1 MDFNKFSKTISYGHF
16 ETLDHGKPVW
26 IFGAGGFARSI
37 AKVLISEGF
46 QVYGFVVLD
55 PKEKT
60 LLDLPIV
67 SWKDVTW
74 ENVQLAMSVF
84 SHNVPYTKMLAEA
97 QEHGFS
103 KVFMPWELYAQFKD
117 QLGWRYWLT
126 PLNYITDH
134 LPEIQNVY
142 NLVEDEESRSCLLNA
157 LLFRV
162 GLANERADYKSKEPH
177 YFNKLSLSKF
187 KGQAITLIDGGA
199 YTGDTYQ
206 DAINA
211 TPIETAF
218 LFEPDPKNFSRLTHN
233 VGGNAICYPL
243 ALADTYKIL
252 TFASDVGPS
261 SAVVK
266 QGDIHIAAG
275 AIDELF
281 PKRHIDFIKL
291 DIEGCEADAIRGAEQ
306 TIKRERPVLV
316 MAGYHKP
323 GDLWELPLLLNAVCK
338 NYKFYIRQH
347 DYNSFESVVY
357 AIPN

>member
-1 MDFNKFSKTISYGHF
+1 MDFSTFKKTVSYNHYKKLSKK
-16 ETLDHGKPVW
+16 EPVW
-26 IFGAGGFARSI
+26 IFGAGGFAKGL
-37 AKVLISEGF
+37 AKVLIREGYP
-46 QVYGFVVLD
+46 VCGFVVTE
-55 PKEKT
+55 PKGDT
-60 LLDLPIV
+60 LLDLP
-67 SWKDVTW
+67 VTGW
-74 ENVQLAMSVF
+74 DSVDHCQLVMGVF

-97 QEHGFS
+97 AEHGFNDL
-103 KVFMPWELYAQFKD
+103 FMPWELYAQFTD

-126 PLNYITDH
+126 PRNYITDH
-134 LPEIQNVY
+134 LDEIEQVY
-142 NLVEDEESRSCLLNA
+142 NLLADTESQECLLNA

-162 GLANERADYKSKEPH
+162 GLNADHAAYKSSEPH
-177 YFNKLSLSKF
+177 YFNDISLSGF
-187 KGQAITLIDGGA
+187 NGRAISIVDGGA

-206 DAINA
+206 DAIAA
-211 TPIETAF
+211 TQIETAF
-218 LFEPDPKNFSRLTHN
+218 LFEPEPKNFSRLTHN

-266 QGDIHIAAG
+266 QGDIHIAAA

-281 PKRHIDFIKL
+281 PKRHIDFIKF
-291 DIEGCEADAIRGAEQ
+291 DIEGCEADAIHGAEQ
-306 TIKRERPVLV
+306 TIRRERPVLV

-323 GDLWELPLLLNAVCK
+323 GDLWNLPLQLSTVCD